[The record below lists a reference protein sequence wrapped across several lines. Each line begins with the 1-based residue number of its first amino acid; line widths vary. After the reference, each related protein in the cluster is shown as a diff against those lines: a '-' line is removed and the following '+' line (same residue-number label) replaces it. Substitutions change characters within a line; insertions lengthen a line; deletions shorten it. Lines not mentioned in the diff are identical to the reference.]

1 MISLFIFKVH
11 LELQLFEEAASF
23 YKQLLLQGLDKS
35 PFILSQLAVC
45 YYNLREIVDSYEY
58 FVNQRELDPFSLENM
73 DTFSNVLFVHNMK
86 SELGLLAQSLQ
97 EIDMYKPTTSFVVA
111 NYYSISNQHNMAI
124 VYFQRALKINRNY
137 PAAWILLGEIGILSF
152 WG

>member
-1 MISLFIFKVH
+1 MFIFKVH

-45 YYNLREIVDSYEY
+45 YYNLREIVDSYES

-86 SELGLLAQSLQ
+86 PELGLLAQSLQ
-97 EIDMYKPTTSFVVA
+97 EIDTYKPTTSFVVA

-137 PAAWILLGEIGILSF
+137 PAAWILLGEIEILNYP
-152 WG
+152 GLE